1 MPVSYSEN
9 TTLTCPACGRDFA
22 AAVWMLVDAVER
34 PDLADALREG
44 TLNVVA
50 CPHCD
55 YSGPADAPLL
65 FHDPANRRVY
75 FAAPANG
82 AEHEWREQAQSLLY
96 LLVGSLPEE
105 ERRSYLGDVQVEQ
118 EVEGVRRAILRRPG
132 ARRRLVSAPA
142 PSAAPSLAA
151 HGAEHHI
158 VEAPPIE
165 PTVDPS
171 PILDAVR
178 VLLAA
183 DSPEQFATIVDEHPV
198 LLSAAADTTLAQL
211 AEVAYAQGEREVAAA
226 LGEARAELGRMR
238 ARSEDHETSDTRQ
251 EPGDVRSLV
260 AGLQSRSL
268 SDAAYQTLM
277 EVVSAEELRA
287 AVRDHP
293 ALLDAWAHAELAER
307 VEAALDA
314 GDERLATA
322 IEERREALAALREE
336 LSGQAALPQA
346 LKALLQADGEDELA
360 AALTEHPILLTDAAQ
375 NALLQLAS
383 EARQRGDDQ
392 LAEYAVECRAMLRKV
407 REGLEAE

>member
-1 MPVSYSEN
+1 MPRSYSEN
-9 TTLTCPACGRDFA
+9 TSLTCPSCGREFTA
-22 AAVWMLVDAVER
+22 EIWMLVDAAER
-34 PDLADALREG
+34 SDLADALREG
-44 TLNVVA
+44 MLNVVA

-55 YSGPADAPLL
+55 YSGPAGAPLL

-75 FAAPANG
+75 FAAPSDG

-105 ERRSYLGDVQVEQ
+105 ERRPYLGDVQVEQ
-118 EVEGVRRAILRRPG
+118 EVEGVRRALLRRQG
-132 ARRRLVSAPA
+132 SRRGPAQAPRPVA
-142 PSAAPSLAA
+142 SSPAA

-158 VEAPPIE
+158 VESPVAEPPA
-165 PTVDPS
+165 DPS

-178 VLLAA
+178 ALLAA
-183 DSPEQFATIVDEHPV
+183 DSPEQFAAIVDEHPV

-226 LGEARAELGRMR
+226 LGEARTELARMR
-238 ARSEDHETSDTRQ
+238 AGDGSQGLGVGELA
-251 EPGDVRSLV
+251 PGP
-260 AGLQSRSL
+260 QPPTPNPRSL
-268 SDAAYQTLM
+268 SDSAYQTLM
-277 EVVSAEELRA
+277 AVVSAEELRA

-293 ALLDAWAHAELAER
+293 ALLDAWADAELAER
-307 VEAALDA
+307 VEVALDA

-322 IEERREALAALREE
+322 IEERREVLAALREE

-392 LAEYAVECRAMLRKV
+392 FAEYAVECRAMLRKV

>member
-1 MPVSYSEN
+1 MSVSYNEN
-9 TTLTCPACGRDFA
+9 TSLTCPGCGHDFA
-22 AAVWMLVDAVER
+22 AEVWMLVDSVER

-55 YSGPADAPLL
+55 YTGPAGAPLL
-65 FHDPANRRVY
+65 FHDPARQRVY
-75 FAAPANG
+75 FAAPADG

-105 ERRSYLGDVQVEQ
+105 QRRPYLGDVQVEQ
-118 EVEGVRRAILRRPG
+118 EVEGVRRAVLRRQG
-132 ARRRLVSAPA
+132 ARRGPASAPL
-142 PSAAPSLAA
+142 AAPSPAA
-151 HGAEHHI
+151 HGVEHHV

-165 PTVDPS
+165 PTADPS

-183 DSPEQFATIVDEHPV
+183 DSPKQFTTIVEEHPV

-211 AEVAYAQGEREVAAA
+211 AEVAYAQGQREVATA
-226 LGEARAELGRMR
+226 LGEARAALGRMR
-238 ARSEDHETSDTRQ
+238 AG
-251 EPGDVRSLV
+251 PGDQEIADTSQETGNVQSL
-260 AGLQSRSL
+260 ASDLQSRSL
-268 SDAAYQTLM
+268 SDVAYQALM
-277 EVVSAEELRA
+277 AVISAEELRA

-293 ALLDAWAHAELAER
+293 ALLETWVDAELAER

-322 IEERREALAALREE
+322 IEERREALAALCEE

-346 LKALLQADGEDELA
+346 IKALLRADGEDELA